1 MTESNEEVS
10 AKKALKDFKWAYE
23 YRKRWLESAKE
34 DFEFTLGKQWE
45 TDDVV
50 ELDKQ
55 GVMAL
60 TINKIRPSIWLLTG
74 LESQNRTDWAAFPE
88 GSEDSLVAEI
98 STRLL
103 KSVAKNSGVNYK
115 ISQEFEDSL
124 TCGEGW
130 LEPYIDYTYDLLNG
144 DMKFKKL
151 DYNQIF
157 PDPCFREY
165 DLSDARFVNKVTW
178 SLTKDELIGLYPD
191 SESKINKIQDGRLN
205 LDTIGDGS
213 LGGVDV
219 QRKGYKD
226 ADGGLSGEYEGEAT
240 YDLLEHY
247 YKRMAAVYHVL
258 DKKLGKVIVTP
269 NKEEAD
275 KYAEGA
281 MKDDGRD
288 VTVRVVKRMVPEIW
302 VCAVVGGE
310 EIERKR
316 AWSYPSWKGYPFIP
330 NFCYWAQ
337 VPLDRQNRDLLIQGV
352 TRGMK
357 DLNRQYNKRKTQE
370 LRHLNQSTN
379 SGWLSEENVWVNK
392 DEVKDFGASSGV
404 LLEYRS
410 GRTPPQ
416 KIIPTPLSQGHAQL
430 AVENTQDLK
439 EASGINADLLA
450 MQEGGQASGR
460 AISLRQRQG
469 LVMVQKVFDNLSQTK
484 WILGKFILSQLAQ
497 VFDLESAARVLGE
510 AFVTE
515 NFSRPVMSPMM
526 NPMGGGPL
534 VGPDGQP
541 MMGPQVDPMTGQ
553 PRMEID
559 QERLVQTLTTVLQ
572 DSGLGKYDVAVGESA
587 TNETVKYANY
597 TTLLDMA
604 SKGVPIPP
612 DVLVEESQI
621 SNASKQKIK
630 ASIEQQMASIKAQ
643 PKGGE
648 QK

>member
-1 MTESNEEVS
+1 MTEEKKSDNYAAEV
-10 AKKALKDFKWAYE
+10 LKDFKRAYE
-23 YRKRWLESAKE
+23 YRKKWLEAAKR

-45 TDDVV
+45 TEDVSAL
-50 ELDKQ
+50 ESQ

-88 GSEDSLVAEI
+88 GAEDSLVAEVA
-98 STRLL
+98 TRLL

-115 ISQEFEDSL
+115 ISQAFEDAL

-151 DYNQIF
+151 DYNQVF
-157 PDPCFREY
+157 PDPCFKEY
-165 DLSDARFVNKVTW
+165 DLSDAEFVDKVTW
-178 SLTKDELIGLYPD
+178 DLTEDQLVGLYPD
-191 SESKINKIQDGRLN
+191 AEKKIREIQDGRLN
-205 LDTIGDGS
+205 VDNLDVAGV
-213 LGGVDV
+213 GGVSV
-219 QRKGYKD
+219 QRKGYRD
-226 ADGGLSGEYEGEAT
+226 ATGGVAGEYEQKT

-247 YKRMAAVYHVL
+247 YKKQIAVYHVL
-258 DKKLGKVIVTP
+258 DRKLGKVIVTP
-269 NKEEAD
+269 SKEEAD

-281 MKDDGRD
+281 SKEGDG
-288 VTVRVVKRMVPEIW
+288 VHSVRVVKRMVPEIW
-302 VCAVVGGE
+302 VCAIVGGE
-310 EIERKR
+310 EIDRKR
-316 AWSYPSWKGYPFIP
+316 ASSYPEWKTYPFIP
-330 NFCYWAQ
+330 NFCYWSQ
-337 VPLDRQNRDLLIQGV
+337 TPLDRESRHLAVQGV
-352 TRGMK
+352 SRGMI
-357 DLNRQYNKRKTQE
+357 DLNLQYNKRKTQE

-379 SGWLSEENVWVNK
+379 SGWLSEENSWVNE
-392 DEVKDFGASSGV
+392 DEVKKFGAASGV
-404 LLEYRS
+404 LLKYKA

-416 KIIPTPLSQGHAQL
+416 KIMPTPLSQGHTQL
-430 AVENTQDLK
+430 AAENTQDLK
-439 EASGINADLLA
+439 ESSGINADLLA

-484 WILGKFILSQLAQ
+484 WILGKYILSQLSK

-510 AFVTE
+510 AFIME
-515 NFSRPVMSPMM
+515 NFSKPVLAPMPGPMGQPVMA
-526 NPMGGGPL
+526 
-534 VGPDGQP
+534 
-541 MMGPQVDPMTGQ
+541 PQVDPMTGQ
-553 PRMEID
+553 PQMEID
-559 QERLVQTLTTVLQ
+559 KEKLIQTLTKVLQ
-572 DSGLGKYDVAVGESA
+572 DTGLGKYDVAVGESA

-630 ASIEQQMASIKAQ
+630 AAIEQQSQLPAPP
-643 PKGGE
+643 PKGGS
-648 QK
+648 K